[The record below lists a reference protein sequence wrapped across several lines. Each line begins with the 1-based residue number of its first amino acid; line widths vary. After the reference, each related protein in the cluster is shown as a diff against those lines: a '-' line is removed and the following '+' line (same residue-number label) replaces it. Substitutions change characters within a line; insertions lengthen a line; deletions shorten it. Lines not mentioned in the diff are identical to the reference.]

1 MFLTQLVLGELIFCF
16 AGGGGEPELK
26 EGILRSCAQEG
37 LCGGRVGVCV
47 ENSWLLI
54 WQKR

>member
-1 MFLTQLVLGELIFCF
+1 MLLGALKCRV

-26 EGILRSCAQEG
+26 EGILRSCALEE
-37 LCGGRVGVCV
+37 LCGGGVGVCV

-54 WQKR
+54 WQKG